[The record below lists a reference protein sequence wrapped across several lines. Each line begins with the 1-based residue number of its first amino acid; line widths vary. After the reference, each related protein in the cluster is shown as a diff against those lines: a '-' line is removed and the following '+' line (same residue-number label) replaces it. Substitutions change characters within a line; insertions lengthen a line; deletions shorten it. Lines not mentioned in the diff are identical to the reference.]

1 MSVEE
6 TAPPRPGRRLTWRA
20 LLASVVIVL
29 MSATGIGAIGLL
41 QIDELQ
47 NVFSDAADG
56 RSLDLPEI
64 TPSEAGKPQTIM
76 LLGTD
81 GRLGADAGSGQRS
94 DTIILARLNA
104 SAEAITLMSIPRDL
118 KVTIPGYE
126 LPDKINA
133 AYSNGG
139 ARLTLKTV
147 KELLSRPG
155 EPFRINHVVEVN
167 FVGFR
172 DMVDYLGCAY
182 VDVDRDYFNDVG
194 GPLGYATIDVNEGYQ
209 RLCGNDAL
217 DYVRY
222 RHTDSDLVRAARQ
235 QDFMRQLLRSPGVR
249 KRLGFSS
256 RTQLARIAGKYTTT
270 DKALLE
276 SKEAFLSLAKLAL
289 AVADKPVQQ
298 VTFGAGRIQDDG
310 DYLVASKSAIRD
322 TLDQF
327 MNPQTVSED
336 EAKEPD
342 DDGGK
347 KKPKK
352 RDDDLPAGLTSYEA
366 TGETMAISVNQRLK
380 FPFHYPTLGPST
392 GSYFETEPRR
402 YKISVG
408 KKKYQSYRLTISLGI
423 AGQYIGVQ
431 GTTWKDP
438 PILEGPHD
446 TIEENGKELDVYYDG
461 KKVRLVAFRDKKA
474 VYWVSNT
481 LTRDLDKARMIAI
494 AGSLKRI
501 GR

>member
-1 MSVEE
+1 MISDE
-6 TAPPRPGRRLTWRA
+6 TPPRPGRSMGMRA
-20 LLASVVIVL
+20 FAAGLLIVL
-29 MSATGIGAIGLL
+29 MSAAAVGAAGLL
-41 QIDELQ
+41 QLDALQ
-47 NVFSDAADG
+47 DTFRKASGG
-56 RSLDLPEI
+56 RNLGNLPEI

-118 KVTIPGYE
+118 KVTIPGFE

-155 EPFRINHVVEVN
+155 EPFKINHVVEVN

-182 VDVDRDYFNDVG
+182 IDVDRHYFNDVG

-209 RLCGNDAL
+209 RVCGNDAL

-222 RHTDSDLVRAARQ
+222 RHTDSDLVRAARK

-256 RTQLARIAGKYTTT
+256 RNQLARIAGKYTTT

-310 DYLVASKSAIRD
+310 DYLVASQSAIND
-322 TLDQF
+322 TIDQF
-327 MNPQTVSED
+327 MNPQTISEE
-336 EAKEPD
+336 EAAERAD
-342 DDGGK
+342 SAK
-347 KKPKK
+347 KKKK
-352 RDDDLPAGLTSYEA
+352 KKDGALPSGLTSYES
-366 TGETMAISVNQRLK
+366 TGETMAIAVNQRLK
-380 FPFHYPTLGPST
+380 FPFYFPTLGPAMGGYGDYT
-392 GSYFETEPRR
+392 TPRR

-408 KKKYQSYRLTISLGI
+408 KKKYQSYRLVISTGAI
-423 AGQYIGVQ
+423 GQYIGVQ

-438 PILEGPHD
+438 PILEGPHE
-446 TIEENGKELDVYYDG
+446 TIESNGKKLDVYYDG
-461 KKVRLVAFRDKKA
+461 KKVRLVAWQTRKA
-474 VYWVSNT
+474 VYYVSNT
-481 LTRDLDKARMIAI
+481 LTRDLDYSRMVAI
-494 AGSLKRI
+494 AASLKKL
-501 GR
+501 GK

>member
-1 MSVEE
+1 VISDE
-6 TAPPRPGRRLTWRA
+6 TPPRPGRRMSVRA
-20 LLASVVIVL
+20 LLASLTIVL
-29 MSATGIGAIGLL
+29 MSAAAFGAVGLL

-47 NVFSDAADG
+47 DVFREAAHG

-118 KVTIPGYE
+118 KVNIPGFA

-155 EPFRINHVVEVN
+155 EPFKINHVVEVN

-182 VDVDRDYFNDVG
+182 IDVDRHYFNDVG
-194 GPLGYATIDVNEGYQ
+194 GPYGYATIDVNEGYQ

-235 QDFMRQLLRSPGVR
+235 QDFMRQLLRGPGVR

-256 RTQLARIAGKYTTT
+256 RNDLAKIAGKYTTT
-270 DKALLE
+270 DKALLD
-276 SKEAFLSLAKLAL
+276 SQQAFLSLAKLAL

-298 VTFGAGRIQDDG
+298 VTFGAGRIADDG
-310 DYLVASKSAIRD
+310 DYLVASKGAINE

-327 MNPQTVSED
+327 MNPRTVTEA
-336 EAKEPD
+336 EAKEPSDKPKGDKKD
-342 DDGGK
+342 DDSI
-347 KKPKK
+347 PS
-352 RDDDLPAGLTSYEA
+352 GLTSYES

-380 FPFHYPTLGPST
+380 FPFYYPTLGPST
-392 GSYFETEPRR
+392 GGYGDYTEPRR
-402 YKISVG
+402 YKITVG
-408 KKKYQSYRLTISLGI
+408 KKKYQSYRLVISTGAI
-423 AGQYIGVQ
+423 GQYLGVQ
-431 GTTWKDP
+431 GTTWTDP
-438 PILEGPHD
+438 PILDGPHD
-446 TIEENGKELDVYYDG
+446 TIEKDGRKLEVFYDG
-461 KKVRLVAFRDKKA
+461 KKVRLVAYRGKKA

-481 LTRDLDKARMIAI
+481 LTRDVDKGRMIAI
-494 AGSLKRI
+494 AASLKRV
-501 GR
+501 GK